1 MWWNCLTMPWQP
13 GLLTWSM
20 TPTRGWRKD
29 MDASNDASIGRSP
42 IPLALPISMPGKSGR
57 GCAALAWLKR
67 PAQWASRC
75 LQNFAITSRACR
87 GRREP
92 LAQLCVAIGASK
104 MASTGYSTTPF
115 KKMPVACGIRSQ
127 PAELCRP
134 ATDGAQPPQTGTD
147 GHVWHQSQE
156 AQSGMERR
164 LPSPSPCRF
173 KM

>member
-29 MDASNDASIGRSP
+29 TDASNDASIGRSP
-42 IPLALPISMPGKSGR
+42 IPLALPISMPDKSGR

-75 LQNFAITSRACR
+75 LKNFAVTSRACR

-115 KKMPVACGIRSQ
+115 KKMPVACAKITASRTLSSCDIWHSICSNKSKQ
-127 PAELCRP
+127 PNVASKPGGSKL
-134 ATDGAQPPQTGTD
+134 DGVTI
-147 GHVWHQSQE
+147 
-156 AQSGMERR
+156 
-164 LPSPSPCRF
+164 PSTKSSPLNI
-173 KM
+173 